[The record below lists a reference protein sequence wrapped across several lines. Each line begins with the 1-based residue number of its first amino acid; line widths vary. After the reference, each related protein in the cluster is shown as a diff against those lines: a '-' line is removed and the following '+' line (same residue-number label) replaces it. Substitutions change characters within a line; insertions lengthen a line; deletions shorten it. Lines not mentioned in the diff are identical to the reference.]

1 MEKCDWIIH
10 SFEVWEDEYGSWLA
24 PYTDNTAIR
33 VGFMISVA
41 VGSVMRY
48 YREFPRQDIK
58 EMLIRA
64 VDDLIENCLM
74 DNGLF

>member
-1 MEKCDWIIH
+1 MTALRKWKE
-10 SFEVWEDEYGSWLA
+10 EYGDWLS

-48 YREFPRQDIK
+48 YRVFPREDIK
-58 EMLIRA
+58 KMIINA
-64 VDDLIENCLM
+64 VDDLIEKLLY
-74 DNGLF
+74 G